1 MSNLTRKQFVV
12 LVVVISLTAT
22 LFSCSAIST
31 NEEFFG
37 KTQPPQLN
45 IFRYVTGDEPQSL
58 DPPISLGQPEARI
71 YMALYDGLVEYHPK
85 NLSPMP
91 SLAERWDINND
102 SSEFTFHLRQTG
114 RWSNGDPIDA
124 NDFVYTF
131 RRAVSPQL
139 ASGNAYLAYY
149 IKYAQAFNEKAVFA
163 RDPKNSQFLLAKDF
177 ADSETP
183 EPLSSQPVD
192 ESKSEYPPNPAE
204 AQSDSDSPF
213 HHLMHSPTRLTL
225 PGSEKARTKLIES
238 NPKLKA
244 ALVGKEQLAHPR
256 ELHSPSR

>member
-1 MSNLTRKQFVV
+1 MMINPTWKNFVALGVV
-12 LVVVISLTAT
+12 LCFAGT
-22 LFSCSAIST
+22 LFSCGGIST
-31 NEEFFG
+31 KDEFFG

-58 DPPISLGQPEARI
+58 DPPLSLGQPEARI
-71 YMALYDGLVEYHPK
+71 YMALYDGLVEYNPK

-139 ASGNAYLAYY
+139 ASAMLTC
-149 IKYAQAFNEKAVFA
+149 
-163 RDPKNSQFLLAKDF
+163 LLHKVC
-177 ADSETP
+177 TGI
-183 EPLSSQPVD
+183 Q
-192 ESKSEYPPNPAE
+192 
-204 AQSDSDSPF
+204 
-213 HHLMHSPTRLTL
+213 
-225 PGSEKARTKLIES
+225 
-238 NPKLKA
+238 
-244 ALVGKEQLAHPR
+244 
-256 ELHSPSR
+256 